1 MKNDFVLSQ
10 AHPDLIHAFQAAAVA
25 GGSGSAGA
33 SANKSLNAAIMGEAL
48 PRGRGIDERAA
59 RAAAEVRKKA
69 AARGLLVRP
78 HGVPVQALPPLTQLL
93 NIINS
98 GATPDA
104 VDNGNVDGKV
114 DNGNVDG
121 AKEETNDIP
130 SSDSTNVKK
139 GQSQEQAPVGLGKG
153 LSSLDAKKQKAKPK
167 AGA

>member
-1 MKNDFVLSQ
+1 M
-10 AHPDLIHAFQAAAVA
+10 IHAFQAASAN
-25 GGSGSAGA
+25 GGPSSGA

-48 PRGRGIDERAA
+48 HRGRGIDERAA

-78 HGVPVQALPPLTQLL
+78 HGVPVQAMPPLTQLL

-104 VDNGNVDGKV
+104 AVAENGNVDRAK
-114 DNGNVDG
+114 
-121 AKEETNDIP
+121 KEENGIP
-130 SSDSTNVKK
+130 SSDPTDAKS
-139 GQSQEQAPVGLGKG
+139 GQSVPVQQQAPVGLGKG
-153 LSSLDAKKQKAKPK
+153 FSSLDGKKPKSKPK